1 MHKAQRQRIWIVVV
15 TGLLLACVLLL
26 STMPRSTTGEL
37 TGPGASLIRPI
48 TDFFAH
54 LQDGVQSFLNVRQEN
69 IRLKDENQRLLEDN
83 VQLRIQIK
91 DNQLAAEEYNK
102 LKSAFQLK
110 SLFSNHGFVGSHILE
125 RPLKDGFDLYM
136 VNVGREDGLE
146 PLKTGKYAV
155 LDQYANL
162 FGTVYSSDALNSKI
176 LPLFHEGFSASG
188 RTLSEPNVSFR
199 VRGSL
204 SLKDRG
210 LVMAD
215 HIPLSSNL
223 AIGDMVVTSGR
234 GDGLLPGMA
243 VGKVV
248 DVRPSSRG
256 DYLEAILTP
265 ACDYRT
271 TEVVFILLP
280 QVKTDDPTPN
290 QEDERPKEDEH
301 LQENEHPQE

>member
-15 TGLLLACVLLL
+15 TGLLLAFVLLL
-26 STMPRSTTGEL
+26 STMPRSTTGGL

-48 TDFFAH
+48 TDFFTH
-54 LQDGVQSFLNVRQEN
+54 LQEGLQSLLEVRREN
-69 IRLKDENQRLLEDN
+69 TRLKGENQRLLEDN

-110 SLFSNHGFVGSHILE
+110 TLFSNHGFVGTHILE
-125 RPLKDGFDLYM
+125 RPLKEGFDLYL
-136 VNVGREDGLE
+136 VNVGTEDGLE

-162 FGTVYSSDALNSKI
+162 FGTVFSSDTLNSKV
-176 LPLFHEGFSASG
+176 LPLFHEGFATSG

-215 HIPLSSNL
+215 HIPPSSNL
-223 AIGDMVVTSGR
+223 AKGDTVVTSGR
-234 GDGLLPGMA
+234 GDGLLPGM
-243 VGKVV
+243 VIGKVV
-248 DVRPSSRG
+248 VVHPSPRG
-256 DYLEAILTP
+256 DYLEAILAP
-265 ACDYRT
+265 ACDYRS
-271 TEVVFILLP
+271 TEVVFVLLP
-280 QVKTDDPTPN
+280 QKQADEPVHKPGEQSSPAETD
-290 QEDERPKEDEH
+290 EG
-301 LQENEHPQE
+301 PQE

>member
-15 TGLLLACVLLL
+15 TGLLLAFVLFL
-26 STMPRSTTGEL
+26 STMPRSTTGGL

-48 TDFFAH
+48 TDFFTH
-54 LQDGVQSFLNVRQEN
+54 LQDGLQSFLAVRREN
-69 IRLKDENQRLLEDN
+69 TRLKDENQRLLEDN

-110 SLFSNHGFVGSHILE
+110 TLFSNHGFVGTHILE
-125 RPLKDGFDLYM
+125 RPLKEGFDLYL
-136 VNVGREDGLE
+136 VNVGTEDGLE

-162 FGTVYSSDALNSKI
+162 FGTVYSSDALNSKV
-176 LPLFHEGFSASG
+176 LPLFHEGFAASG

-204 SLKDRG
+204 TLKDKG
-210 LVMAD
+210 LLMAD
-215 HIPLSSNL
+215 HIPPSSNL
-223 AIGDMVVTSGR
+223 AKGDTVVTSGR
-234 GDGLLPGMA
+234 GDGLLPGMT

-248 DVRPSSRG
+248 DVRTSSRG
-256 DYLEAILTP
+256 DYLEAILAP

-280 QVKTDDPTPN
+280 QAKTDEVTGEEEKEVSSEPT
-290 QEDERPKEDEH
+290 DVG
-301 LQENEHPQE
+301 PQE